1 MDKLYIPGDLVMT
14 NGVPLGT
21 AKDVFYRVTS
31 SDPSKTLKLDDGT
44 VLKGVVCLE
53 NIEGAEF
60 GEKGY
65 LSGDCCA
72 WVKDIVPIPVTSE
85 ILEKNG
91 WRTQNRWYYYLDV
104 AEGFISYIG
113 IDFKHK
119 SNKGHLYVEVDGNNM
134 VEIQYCHELQHFLF
148 GLGLNSE
155 MEV

>member
-1 MDKLYIPGDLVMT
+1 MKQKYIVGDVVMYDNKIMVIKEPRDGSHFDLSCHKEGLVYCFV
-14 NGVPLGT
+14 GVEDIKP
-21 AKDVFYRVTS
+21 V
-31 SDPSKTLKLDDGT
+31 
-44 VLKGVVCLE
+44 VLT
-53 NIEGAEF
+53 
-60 GEKGY
+60 
-65 LSGDCCA
+65 
-72 WVKDIVPIPVTSE
+72 PE
-85 ILEKNG
+85 IIEKNR

-148 GLGLNSE
+148 GLGINYE

>member
-1 MDKLYIPGDLVMT
+1 MKNLEYIPGDLVKFAT
-14 NGVPLGT
+14 NTYTIVNFEENFLHNKICYALISTNSTKT
-21 AKDVFYRVTS
+21 AFVADR
-31 SDPSKTLKLDDGT
+31 
-44 VLKGVVCLE
+44 
-53 NIEGAEF
+53 
-60 GEKGY
+60 
-65 LSGDCCA
+65 
-72 WVKDIVPIPVTSE
+72 DILPIPLTPE

-104 AEGFISYIG
+104 AEAFISYIG

-148 GLGLNSE
+148 GLGLKQE

>member
-1 MDKLYIPGDLVMT
+1 MTQKYIVG
-14 NGVPLGT
+14 
-21 AKDVFYRVTS
+21 
-31 SDPSKTLKLDDGT
+31 
-44 VLKGVVCLE
+44 
-53 NIEGAEF
+53 
-60 GEKGY
+60 
-65 LSGDCCA
+65 
-72 WVKDIVPIPVTSE
+72 DIVEYDNKVMVVKKPRDGSHFDLSCQKEALVYCFVGVDKVRPVRITPE

-134 VEIQYCHELQHFLF
+134 VEIRYCHELQHLLF
-148 GLGLNSE
+148 GLGTNHK

>member
-1 MDKLYIPGDLVMT
+1 MKQKYIVGDVVMYDNKIMVIKEPRDGSHFDLSCHKEGLVYCFV
-14 NGVPLGT
+14 GVEDIKP
-21 AKDVFYRVTS
+21 V
-31 SDPSKTLKLDDGT
+31 
-44 VLKGVVCLE
+44 VLT
-53 NIEGAEF
+53 
-60 GEKGY
+60 
-65 LSGDCCA
+65 
-72 WVKDIVPIPVTSE
+72 PE
-85 ILEKNG
+85 ILEKNR

-148 GLGLNSE
+148 GLGINYE

>member
-1 MDKLYIPGDLVMT
+1 MDKLEYIPGDLVKFAT
-14 NGVPLGT
+14 NTYTIV
-21 AKDVFYRVTS
+21 
-31 SDPSKTLKLDDGT
+31 
-44 VLKGVVCLE
+44 
-53 NIEGAEF
+53 NF
-60 GEKGY
+60 GENFLQSKIY
-65 LSGDCCA
+65 ALISTNSTKTAFVEDR
-72 WVKDIVPIPVTSE
+72 DILPIPLTPE

-148 GLGLNSE
+148 GLGLNHE

>member
-1 MDKLYIPGDLVMT
+1 MAQKY
-14 NGVPLGT
+14 
-21 AKDVFYRVTS
+21 
-31 SDPSKTLKLDDGT
+31 
-44 VLKGVVCLE
+44 
-53 NIEGAEF
+53 IEG
-60 GEKGY
+60 
-65 LSGDCCA
+65 
-72 WVKDIVPIPVTSE
+72 DIVEYDNKVMAIKEPRDGNHFDLSCHKEGLVYCFVGVEDIKPVVLTPE

-148 GLGLNSE
+148 GLGLKHE
-155 MEV
+155 MEVYVCHVEVV